1 MKLLQA
7 ARAFGVAFALVV
19 IGAVAGF
26 AANSSYWQN
35 QTPGSTGAWLGDSNF
50 KIYTLWRA
58 NNQNA
63 GHAYTSGISASQT
76 SAQANC
82 TQLSSD
88 ALQQVST
95 SASTG
100 YVCLP
105 TAVSGKIIMIAMVPA
120 QTLDIYSSATSYVSG
135 TADTINGTA
144 GSTAYT
150 ANTGTNKQTICF
162 APNNGAWSCLTGS

>member
-26 AANSSYWQN
+26 ATNSAVWQN
-35 QTPGSTGAWLGDSNF
+35 NTPSVTGPWLGDSYFN
-50 KIYTLWRA
+50 IYTLWRA
-58 NNQNA
+58 HTQDS
-63 GHAYTSGISASQT
+63 GHNFVPSISASQT
-76 SAQANC
+76 SGQANC
-82 TQLSSD
+82 TQLAAD
-88 ALQQVST
+88 ALMQIST

-105 TAVSGKIIMIAMVPA
+105 TAVGGKIVSIAMVPA